1 MNVHSVG
8 VKVPSSLPHFDYETD
23 IKAIA
28 QGSKLIADGG
38 GQGVRIVREVNKLRV
53 FPRICLHEGASL
65 DDAKINDDCLSC
77 PWHGKKV
84 KPIFEIDLQSP
95 LKGYESSGIKLTIKD
110 QVMRI
115 EGLFQ

>member
-8 VKVPSSLPHFDYETD
+8 VKVPSSLPHFDFATD
-23 IKAIA
+23 IEAIP
-28 QGSKLIADGG
+28 QGSKLMADSA
-38 GQGVRIVREVNKLRV
+38 GQGVRIVREVNKLQV

-65 DDAKINDDCLSC
+65 DDAKISNDCLIC
-77 PWHGKKV
+77 PWHGKKI

-95 LKGYESSGIKLTIKD
+95 LKSYESSGIKLTIND